1 MKKRRESHSFY
12 RSISKNKFMTQAASH
27 KVPDGKMV
35 KIRFRDDEGDVYD
48 VEIRG
53 DFFIEPPEKL
63 QELES
68 RIEGIDVKA
77 SKDEICDR
85 LEDVDADLIGFS
97 KEDVAEAFRKAVKGD
112 SSE

>member
-1 MKKRRESHSFY
+1 
-12 RSISKNKFMTQAASH
+12 MTQQEASH

-35 KIRFRDDEGDVYD
+35 KIKFRDDEGDVYD

-63 QELES
+63 QELEEKM
-68 RIEGIDVKA
+68 EGLDVQA
-77 SKDEICDR
+77 SKDEVCKK

-97 KEDVAEAFRKAVKGD
+97 KEDVAETFRKAVKGEED
-112 SSE
+112 E

>member
-1 MKKRRESHSFY
+1 
-12 RSISKNKFMTQAASH
+12 MTQQEASH

-35 KIRFRDDEGDVYD
+35 KIKFRDNEGDVYD

-63 QELES
+63 HELQEKM
-68 RIEGIDVKA
+68 EGLDVQA
-77 SKDEICDR
+77 SKNEICEK

-97 KEDVAEAFRKAVKGD
+97 REDVAEAFRKAVKGD

>member
-1 MKKRRESHSFY
+1 
-12 RSISKNKFMTQAASH
+12 MTQQKASH

-35 KIRFRDDEGDVYD
+35 KIKFRDEDGDVYD

-63 QELES
+63 QELED
-68 RIEGIDVKA
+68 RIEGLDVKA
-77 SKDEICDR
+77 SKEEICEK

-97 KEDVAEAFRKAVKGD
+97 PKDVAEAFRKAARG
-112 SSE
+112 EEE